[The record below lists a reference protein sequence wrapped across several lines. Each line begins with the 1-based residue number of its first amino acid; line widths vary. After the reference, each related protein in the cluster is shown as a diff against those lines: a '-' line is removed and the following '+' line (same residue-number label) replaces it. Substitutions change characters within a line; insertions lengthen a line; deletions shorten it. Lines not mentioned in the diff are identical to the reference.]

1 MKEDGRK
8 GESIL
13 PEAVNTA
20 AEAGRTDKNRK
31 PSDENDFSKGSVVRH
46 ILSLAAPMT
55 LAQLINVLYS
65 VVDRIYIGHLPH
77 ASAQAL
83 TGIGLCLPIITIISA
98 FANLFGMGGA
108 PLCSIARGGHQ
119 EKRAQTV
126 MGNSFSMLLLTGA
139 VLMIFCFAVKKPL
152 LYMFGASESTYGYAD
167 QYITIYLLGTIF
179 VMVSL
184 GMNNFINAQ
193 GFGEM
198 GMLTVL
204 LGAVMNIILDPIL
217 IFGFDMGVRGAAIAT
232 VISQGASALWVF
244 LFLTGKKALFRLNRA
259 AMRLQASVVKEIT
272 FLGTSGFVMSVTN
285 GTVQIV
291 CNAVLAR
298 YGGDVYVGIMTV
310 INSVREIA
318 TLPLNGLTSGAQ
330 PVMGYN
336 YGAGC
341 YRRVKSAIKFITVV
355 GIIFSLILWAVVFL
369 EPRFFL
375 HLFTQEKDLIEQ
387 GIPAMQIYFC
397 GIFMMALQFVGQS
410 TYVALNRPKQAVF
423 FSLFRKV
430 IIVVPLTI
438 LLPMVGGLGTD
449 GVFWAE
455 PVSNVIG
462 GTACFV
468 TMLVTVWPTLR
479 EKGTDSSAAPFAK
492 PH

>member
-1 MKEDGRK
+1 MDKKDGRA
-8 GESIL
+8 L
-13 PEAVNTA
+13 CQMD
-20 AEAGRTDKNRK
+20 DKIRA
-31 PSDENDFSKGSVVRH
+31 DHRNDFSRGSVVRH

-77 ASAQAL
+77 TSAQAL
-83 TGIGLCLPIITIISA
+83 TGIGLCLPVITVISA

-108 PLCSIARGGHQ
+108 PLCSIARGGHE
-119 EKRAQTV
+119 EKRAQAV
-126 MGNSFSMLLLTGA
+126 MGNSFAMLIFTGA
-139 VLMIFCFAVKKPL
+139 ALMILCLLVKRPL
-152 LYMFGASESTYGYAD
+152 LYMFGASEATYEYAD

-193 GFGEM
+193 GFGKM

-204 LGAVMNIILDPIL
+204 LGAVMNIILDPVL
-217 IFGFDMGVRGAAIAT
+217 IFGFEMGVRGAAIAT

-244 LFLTGKKALFRLNRA
+244 LFLTGKRALFRLTRA
-259 AMRLQASVVKEIT
+259 SMRLRLSLVKDIV

-291 CNAVLAR
+291 CNAVLVR
-298 YGGDVYVGIMTV
+298 YGGDIYVGIMTV
-310 INSVREIA
+310 IHSVREIA

-341 YRRVKSAIKFITVV
+341 YGRVKTAVKFITIA
-355 GIIFSLILWAVVFL
+355 GIAFSLILWAVVSL

-375 HLFTQEKDLIEQ
+375 QLFTRESELIER
-387 GIPAMQIYFC
+387 GVPAMQIYFC
-397 GIFMMALQFVGQS
+397 GIFMMALQFAGQS

-430 IIVVPLTI
+430 IIVVPLTL
-438 LLPMVGGLGTD
+438 LLPMIGNLGTD

-468 TMLVTVWPTLR
+468 TMLITVWPALK
-479 EKGTDSSAAPFAK
+479 EASA
-492 PH
+492 

>member
-1 MKEDGRK
+1 MEEGC
-8 GESIL
+8 EMSI
-13 PEAVNTA
+13 PE
-20 AEAGRTDKNRK
+20 EKK
-31 PSDENDFSKGSVVRH
+31 NDFSTGSVIRH

-65 VVDRIYIGHLPH
+65 VVDRVYIGHLPH
-77 ASAQAL
+77 TSAQAL

-108 PLCSIARGGHQ
+108 PLCSIARGGH
-119 EKRAQTV
+119 EERRAQKV

-139 VLMIFCFAVKKPL
+139 VLMIFCLIFKEPV
-152 LYMFGASESTYGYAD
+152 LYLFGASRETFGYAD
-167 QYITIYLLGTIF
+167 AYITIYLFGTVF
-179 VMVSL
+179 VMTSL

-193 GFGEM
+193 GFGKI
-198 GMLTVL
+198 GMMTVL
-204 LGAVMNIILDPIL
+204 LGALLNIILDPIL
-217 IFGFDMGVRGAAIAT
+217 IFGFNMGVRGAAVAT
-232 VISQGASALWVF
+232 VISQGVSAVWVF
-244 LFLTGKKALFRLNRA
+244 FFLTGKKALFRLTRES
-259 AMRLQASVVKEIT
+259 MRLDLSLVKEIT
-272 FLGTSGFVMSVTN
+272 FLGTSGFVMAVTN

-291 CNAVLAR
+291 CNAVLAKH
-298 YGGDVYVGIMTV
+298 GGDIYVGIMTV

-318 TLPLNGLTSGAQ
+318 SLPLNGLTSGAQ

-341 YRRVKSAIKFITVV
+341 YNRVRSAIRFITAA
-355 GIIFSLILWAVVFL
+355 GIVFSLIVWTVVFV

-375 HLFTQEKDLIEQ
+375 HLFTQEQELIIS
-387 GIPAMQIYFC
+387 GIPAMKIYFC
-397 GIFMMALQFVGQS
+397 GFFMMALQFVGQS
-410 TYVALNRPKQAVF
+410 TYVALNKPRQAVF

-438 LLPMVGGLGTD
+438 LLPMFGNLGTN

-462 GTACFV
+462 GTACFA
-468 TMLVTVWPTLR
+468 TMMITVWPTLKDQR
-479 EKGTDSSAAPFAK
+479 L
-492 PH
+492 

>member
-1 MKEDGRK
+1 M
-8 GESIL
+8 
-13 PEAVNTA
+13 
-20 AEAGRTDKNRK
+20 
-31 PSDENDFSKGSVVRH
+31 VRH
-46 ILSLAAPMT
+46 ILSLAVPMT

-83 TGIGLCLPIITIISA
+83 TGIGLCLPVITIISA

-119 EKRAQTV
+119 EDRAQKV
-126 MGNSFSMLLLTGA
+126 MGNSFSMLLLSGT
-139 VLMIFCFAVKKPL
+139 VLMILCLIFKEPV
-152 LYMFGASESTYGYAD
+152 LYLFGASEETFGYAD
-167 QYITIYLLGTIF
+167 AYLTIYLLGTVF
-179 VMVSL
+179 VMTSL

-193 GFGEM
+193 GFGKM
-198 GMLTVL
+198 GMMTVL
-204 LGAVMNIILDPIL
+204 LGAVMNIILDPVL

-232 VISQGASALWVF
+232 VISQGASAVWVF
-244 LFLTGKKALFRLNRA
+244 FFLTGKKALFKLTRESMKIRLS
-259 AMRLQASVVKEIT
+259 LVKEIT

-298 YGGDVYVGIMTV
+298 FGGDIYVGIMTV

-318 TLPLNGLTSGAQ
+318 SLPLNGLTSGAQ

-341 YRRVKSAIKFITVV
+341 YRRVRTVIRFITAA
-355 GIIFSLILWAVVFL
+355 GIGFSLVVWAVVFV

-375 HLFTQEKDLIEQ
+375 HLFTQEQELITE

-397 GIFMMALQFVGQS
+397 GFFMMALQFVGQS

-438 LLPMVGGLGTD
+438 LLPLIGGLGTD

-468 TMLVTVWPTLR
+468 TMLLTVWPTLK
-479 EKGTDSSAAPFAK
+479 EASA
-492 PH
+492 

>member
-1 MKEDGRK
+1 MK
-8 GESIL
+8 GEENTVRSGQ
-13 PEAVNTA
+13 PEADNDTS
-20 AEAGRTDKNRK
+20 N
-31 PSDENDFSKGSVVRH
+31 ENDFSKGSIVRH
-46 ILSLAAPMT
+46 ILSLAVPMT

-77 ASAQAL
+77 ASAEAL

-108 PLCSIARGGHQ
+108 PLCSIARGGHE

-126 MGNSFSMLLLTGA
+126 MGNSFSMLLVTGA
-139 VLMIFCFAVKKPL
+139 VLMILCLALKRPI
-152 LYMFGASESTYGYAD
+152 LYLFGASEATYGYAD
-167 QYITIYLLGTIF
+167 DYITIYLLGTIF

-193 GFGEM
+193 GFGKM

-204 LGAVMNIILDPIL
+204 LGAVMNIILDPVL

-244 LFLTGKKALFRLNRA
+244 TFLTGRRALFKLTRES
-259 AMRLQASVVKEIT
+259 MRLKVKLVKDIT

-298 YGGDVYVGIMTV
+298 YGGDLYVGIMTV

-341 YRRVKSAIKFITVV
+341 YKRVKSAIRFITAVGVV
-355 GIIFSLILWAVVFL
+355 FSLILWAVVFL

-375 HLFTQEKDLIEQ
+375 HLFTSEQELIEK
-387 GIPAMQIYFC
+387 GIPALQIYFC
-397 GIFMMALQFVGQS
+397 GIFMMALQFAGQS

-438 LLPMVGGLGTD
+438 FLPMIGGLGTD
-449 GVFWAE
+449 GVFLAE

-468 TMLVTVWPTLR
+468 TMLITVWPALKSGR
-479 EKGTDSSAAPFAK
+479 EAVPS
-492 PH
+492 

>member
-1 MKEDGRK
+1 MAQTGQSKEEKKISND
-8 GESIL
+8 
-13 PEAVNTA
+13 
-20 AEAGRTDKNRK
+20 
-31 PSDENDFSKGSVVRH
+31 NDFSKGSIVRH
-46 ILSLAAPMT
+46 ILGLAVPMT

-65 VVDRIYIGHLPH
+65 VVDRVYIGHLPH
-77 ASAQAL
+77 ASAEAL
-83 TGIGLCLPIITIISA
+83 TGIGLCLPIITILSA

-108 PLCSIARGGHQ
+108 PLCSIARGGHE
-119 EKRAQTV
+119 EKRAQKV
-126 MGNSFSMLLLTGA
+126 MGNSFTMLLLTG
-139 VLMIFCFAVKKPL
+139 VILML
-152 LYMFGASESTYGYAD
+152 LCLAMKRPILYLFGASEATYGYAD
-167 QYITIYLLGTIF
+167 DYITIYLLGPIF
-179 VMVSL
+179 VMTSL

-193 GFGEM
+193 GFGKM

-217 IFGFDMGVRGAAIAT
+217 IFGFDMGVQGAAIAT

-244 LFLTGKKALFRLNRA
+244 TFLTGRKALFKLTRESMKLK
-259 AMRLQASVVKEIT
+259 ASLVKDIT

-291 CNAVLAR
+291 CNAVLSR
-298 YGGDVYVGIMTV
+298 YGGDLYVGIMTV

-336 YGAGC
+336 YGAGR
-341 YRRVKSAIKFITVV
+341 YQRVKSAIRFITVV
-355 GIIFSLILWAVVFL
+355 GIVFSLILWAVVFL

-375 HLFTQEKDLIEQ
+375 HLFTSEQELIEK
-387 GIPAMQIYFC
+387 GIPALKIYFC

-410 TYVALNRPKQAVF
+410 TNVALNRPKQAVF

-438 LLPMVGGLGTD
+438 VLPMIGGLGTA

-468 TMLVTVWPTLR
+468 TMLITVWPALK
-479 EKGTDSSAAPFAK
+479 EE
-492 PH
+492 

>member
-1 MKEDGRK
+1 MTEEK
-8 GESIL
+8 
-13 PEAVNTA
+13 
-20 AEAGRTDKNRK
+20 
-31 PSDENDFSKGSVVRH
+31 NDFSKGSVVRH

-83 TGIGLCLPIITIISA
+83 TGIGLCLPVITIISA

-108 PLCSIARGGHQ
+108 PLCSIARGGH
-119 EKRAQTV
+119 EDKRAQKV
-126 MGNSFSMLLLTGA
+126 MGNSFSMLLLTG
-139 VLMIFCFAVKKPL
+139 VILMILFFVFKRPV
-152 LYMFGASESTYGYAD
+152 LYLFGASNDTFGYANA
-167 QYITIYLLGTIF
+167 YLSIYLLGTVF

-193 GFGEM
+193 GFGKM
-198 GMLTVL
+198 GMMTVL

-217 IFGFDMGVRGAAIAT
+217 IFGFHMGVQGAAIAT
-232 VISQGASALWVF
+232 VISQGASALWVL
-244 LFLTGKKALFRLNRA
+244 LFLTGRKAIFKLTRE
-259 AMRLQASVVKEIT
+259 AMRLKGSLVKEIT
-272 FLGTSGFVMSVTN
+272 FLGTSGFVMAVTN

-298 YGGDVYVGIMTV
+298 YGGDIYVGIMTV

-318 TLPLNGLTSGAQ
+318 SLPLNGLTSGAQ

-341 YRRVKSAIKFITVV
+341 YRRVRTAIRFITAA
-355 GIIFSLILWAVVFL
+355 GIGFSLIVWVVVFV

-375 HLFTQEKDLIEQ
+375 HLFTTEQELITE

-397 GIFMMALQFVGQS
+397 GFFMMALQFVGQS

-438 LLPMVGGLGTD
+438 LLPMIGGLGTS

-468 TMLVTVWPTLR
+468 TMMITVWPSLK
-479 EKGTDSSAAPFAK
+479 EQQK
-492 PH
+492 

>member
-1 MKEDGRK
+1 MVK
-8 GESIL
+8 GEEDMTVREPQS
-13 PEAVNTA
+13 EK
-20 AEAGRTDKNRK
+20 DKI
-31 PSDENDFSKGSVVRH
+31 SYDNDFSRGSIVRH
-46 ILSLAAPMT
+46 ILGLAVPMT

-77 ASAQAL
+77 ASAEAL

-108 PLCSIARGGHQ
+108 PLCSIARGGHE

-126 MGNSFSMLLLTGA
+126 MGNSFSMLLAAGA
-139 VLMIFCFAVKKPL
+139 VLMMLCLALKRPI
-152 LYMFGASESTYGYAD
+152 LYLFGASEATYGYAD
-167 QYITIYLLGTIF
+167 DYITVYLLGTIF

-193 GFGEM
+193 GFGKM

-204 LGAVMNIILDPIL
+204 LGAVMNIILDPVL
-217 IFGFDMGVRGAAIAT
+217 IFGFDMGVQGAAVAT

-244 LFLTGKKALFRLNRA
+244 SFLTGRRALIKLTRESMKLKAPLVRD
-259 AMRLQASVVKEIT
+259 IT

-298 YGGDVYVGIMTV
+298 YGGDLYVGIMTV

-318 TLPLNGLTSGAQ
+318 TLPLNGLTAGAQ

-341 YRRVKSAIKFITVV
+341 YKRVKSAIRFITAVGVV
-355 GIIFSLILWAVVFL
+355 FSLILWAVVFL

-375 HLFTQEKDLIEQ
+375 HLFTSERELIEK
-387 GIPAMQIYFC
+387 GIPALQIYFC

-410 TYVALNRPKQAVF
+410 TNVALNRPKQAVF

-430 IIVVPLTI
+430 VIVVPLTI
-438 LLPMVGGLGTD
+438 LLPMAGGLGTD

-455 PVSNVIG
+455 PVSNVVG

-468 TMLVTVWPTLR
+468 TMLVTVWPSLKE
-479 EKGTDSSAAPFAK
+479 EKRKASA
-492 PH
+492 

>member
-1 MKEDGRK
+1 M
-8 GESIL
+8 
-13 PEAVNTA
+13 
-20 AEAGRTDKNRK
+20 
-31 PSDENDFSKGSVVRH
+31 SDRNDFSRGSVVRH
-46 ILSLAAPMT
+46 IISLAAPMT

-77 ASAQAL
+77 TSAHAL

-108 PLCSIARGGHQ
+108 PLCSIARGGH
-119 EKRAQTV
+119 EDDRARKV
-126 MGNSFSMLLLTGA
+126 MGNSFAMLLLTSA
-139 VLMIFCFAVKKPL
+139 VLMLGGFAVKKPL
-152 LYMFGASESTYGYAD
+152 LYLFGASETTFVYAD
-167 QYITIYLLGTIF
+167 QYISIYLIGTVF
-179 VMVSL
+179 VMISL

-193 GFGEM
+193 GFGKT

-204 LGAVMNIILDPIL
+204 LGAVLNIILDPVL
-217 IFGFDMGVRGAAIAT
+217 IFAFNMGVRGAAAAT

-244 LFLTGKKALFRLNRA
+244 LFLTGKKALFRLDRTS
-259 AMRLQASVVKEIT
+259 MKPQLSLVKEIA

-298 YGGDVYVGIMTV
+298 YGGDIYVGIMTV

-341 YRRVKSAIKFITVV
+341 SGRVKDSIKFITIVGVV
-355 GIIFSLILWAVVFL
+355 FSLLVWAVVFL

-375 HLFTQEKDLIEQ
+375 RLFTQEKELIRC

-430 IIVVPLTI
+430 VIVVPLTVM
-438 LLPMVGGLGTD
+438 LPMIGDLGTD

-468 TMLVTVWPTLR
+468 TMLVTVWPALK
-479 EKGTDSSAAPFAK
+479 EKKKASA
-492 PH
+492 

>member
-1 MKEDGRK
+1 MICRTFCHNICYNKGNQKRGENLLK
-8 GESIL
+8 GE
-13 PEAVNTA
+13 ENTA
-20 AEAGRTDKNRK
+20 QSSQPEEENKKSND
-31 PSDENDFSKGSVVRH
+31 NDFSKGSIVRH
-46 ILSLAAPMT
+46 ILSLAVPMT

-65 VVDRIYIGHLPH
+65 AVDRIYIGHLPH
-77 ASAQAL
+77 ASAEAL

-108 PLCSIARGGHQ
+108 PLCSIARGGHE
-119 EKRAQTV
+119 EKRAQKV
-126 MGNSFSMLLLTGA
+126 MGNSFAMLLLTGA
-139 VLMIFCFAVKKPL
+139 VLMILCFALKRPI
-152 LYMFGASESTYGYAD
+152 LYLFGASEATYGYAD
-167 QYITIYLLGTIF
+167 DYITIYLLGTIF

-193 GFGEM
+193 GFGKM

-244 LFLTGKKALFRLNRA
+244 IFLTGKKALFRLTRES
-259 AMRLQASVVKEIT
+259 MKLKASLVKDIT

-298 YGGDVYVGIMTV
+298 YGGDLYVGIMTV

-336 YGAGC
+336 YGAEC
-341 YRRVKSAIKFITVV
+341 YKRVKASIRFITVV
-355 GIIFSLILWAVVFL
+355 GIVFSLILWAVVFL
-369 EPRFFL
+369 EPGFFL
-375 HLFTQEKDLIEQ
+375 HLFTSEQELIEK
-387 GIPAMQIYFC
+387 GIPALQIYFC

-410 TYVALNRPKQAVF
+410 TNVALNRPKQAVF

-468 TMLVTVWPTLR
+468 TMLVTVWPALK
-479 EKGTDSSAAPFAK
+479 E
-492 PH
+492 